1 MKLDRKMCGLILS
14 LAVII
19 KYKTQKQFPVQKRIL
34 QCFFSGFLNK
44 KIKLNWNETLFFQE
58 GFCMRQAAIS
68 GLLGKYDPDDYIPA
82 GISTEVKC
90 IGYGFWN
97 GVCRA
102 IGLNKFLKKPGIR
115 INCYHNM
122 IDGQSFAQTLLG
134 DEVKNKKKIL
144 TMLSTSH
151 GQIYR
156 CIGAGRALAW
166 LDPDE
171 EVYDISS
178 CPSFESLLAGKVLA
192 YCFTRVHNP
201 SELINKINSLKNIYK
216 EQVEIIEFAY
226 LTALN
231 AVVMV
236 SKNKKDYLINK
247 YSIQEDLSQYSYKSL
262 CNKLL
267 NAGI

>member
-1 MKLDRKMCGLILS
+1 MKLDRKICSLVLN

-19 KYKTQKQFPVQKRIL
+19 KYKTQKKFPRQKRIL
-34 QCFFSGFLNK
+34 ECFFSGFLNK
-44 KIKLNWNETLFFQE
+44 KIKLNWNEKLFFQE
-58 GFCMRQAAIS
+58 GLCVRQAAIS

-82 GISTEVKC
+82 EITAEVKC

-102 IGLNKFLKKPGIR
+102 IGLNKFLKNSGIR

-122 IDGQSFAQTLLG
+122 IDGQSFAQTLLS
-134 DEVKNKKKIL
+134 DEVKNRKKIL
-144 TMLSTSH
+144 TIRSENH
-151 GQIYR
+151 RQIYK
-156 CIGAGRALAW
+156 CIGVGRALAW
-166 LDPDE
+166 LDPNE
-171 EVYDISS
+171 EIYDILS

-192 YCFTRVHNP
+192 YCFTKAHDS

-231 AVVMV
+231 AISTV
-236 SKNKKDYLINK
+236 SKNEKDYLINK
-247 YSIQEDLSQYSYKSL
+247 YNIQEDLRQYSYKSL

>member
-1 MKLDRKMCGLILS
+1 MKLDRKICSLILN
-14 LAVII
+14 LAIII
-19 KYKTQKQFPVQKRIL
+19 KYKTQKRFPQQKRIL
-34 QCFFSGFLNK
+34 ECFFSGFLNK
-44 KIKLNWNETLFFQE
+44 KINLNWNEILFFQE
-58 GFCMRQAAIS
+58 GFCVRQAAIS
-68 GLLGKYDPDDYIPA
+68 GLLAEYDPDDYIPA
-82 GISTEVKC
+82 EIAAEVKC

-102 IGLNKFLKKPGIR
+102 IGLNKFLKNSGTR

-144 TMLSTSH
+144 NMPSKSH
-151 GQIYR
+151 GQIYK

-178 CPSFESLLAGKVLA
+178 CPSFDSLLTGKVLA

-226 LTALN
+226 LVALN
-231 AVVMV
+231 VVVMV

-247 YSIQEDLSQYSYKSL
+247 YNIPENLNEYSYKSL

-267 NAGI
+267 STGM